1 MYLTTLDGNIVK
13 LNDQNGNGIWG
24 EPGELNVRIVT
35 HIPAGDH
42 NPDQLLVQGKT
53 LYVGIGLRTT
63 NGYSGELTGSTI
75 DDFGGQGFS
84 YGGQGN
90 TWGDSAYNGTIS
102 WIQDLNAVT
111 DTEGSANAYAD
122 PTLTQYLVQH
132 DDSPYKV
139 TSTNK
144 LIVHSAGARNP
155 YGICFDRFGDL
166 WFTNNFNRTKTN
178 GDGTSGFGY
187 PKDQL
192 GPDFSMDVH
201 DQLFHASAGA
211 DYGYANANWRVNKMP
226 YLDPTAAGYHRVR
239 SITFD
244 NLFNNTGPYVLTDP
258 ANPDGLGP
266 SSSSDGCSF
275 FYASGLPSELI
286 DNIFVARFDGAITE
300 ASPGT
305 DTLDYRDIVTVDTTT
320 GKIRRVA
327 SGFSRPL
334 SLFWDGG
341 QRLLIGDYGD
351 RYLYALVA
359 LNNTA
364 TNLTVTNLS
373 AAAGQTVTLRALMQR
388 SVDGA
393 PVSGKTITF
402 KIDTTTIGTAVTAG
416 NGVASLKYTV
426 PVSLG
431 TGSDHVIIANFAGDT
446 DYAPN
451 SGTGSLMVYFNT
463 RLTVTNVTANTG
475 QTVPLQATLRR
486 DPDGATVPGKTI
498 TFKIG
503 TTSIGTAVT
512 AANGVAT
519 FNYTVPGSFATGN
532 YTITAT
538 FAGDAAYHGSSQTG
552 KLQVQPH

>member
-1 MYLTTLDGNIVK
+1 
-13 LNDQNGNGIWG
+13 
-24 EPGELNVRIVT
+24 
-35 HIPAGDH
+35 
-42 NPDQLLVQGKT
+42 
-53 LYVGIGLRTT
+53 
-63 NGYSGELTGSTI
+63 
-75 DDFGGQGFS
+75 
-84 YGGQGN
+84 
-90 TWGDSAYNGTIS
+90 
-102 WIQDLNAVT
+102 
-111 DTEGSANAYAD
+111 
-122 PTLTQYLVQH
+122 
-132 DDSPYKV
+132 
-139 TSTNK
+139 
-144 LIVHSAGARNP
+144 
-155 YGICFDRFGDL
+155 
-166 WFTNNFNRTKTN
+166 
-178 GDGTSGFGY
+178 
-187 PKDQL
+187 
-192 GPDFSMDVH
+192 MDVH

-266 SSSSDGCSF
+266 SSSSDGCRF

-286 DNIFVARFDGAITE
+286 DNIFVARFNGAITE